1 MKSLVFFVPGIPAP
15 QGSMR
20 AFMPK
25 GARFPVVTADNPKTK
40 PWRSTIGVVAL
51 DAMHRQD
58 WHLAEGPLTVEL
70 LFGMPRPKSLPK
82 RVTHMTK
89 KPDIDKLIR
98 AVLDALKGVA
108 WCDDSQVVSV
118 YASKRYGQPGCKVE
132 IFEVSA

>member
-1 MKSLVFFVPGIPAP
+1 
-15 QGSMR
+15 
-20 AFMPK
+20 
-25 GARFPVVTADNPKTK
+25 
-40 PWRSTIGVVAL
+40 
-51 DAMHRQD
+51 
-58 WHLAEGPLTVEL
+58 
-70 LFGMPRPKSLPK
+70 MPRPKSLPK

-132 IFEVSA
+132 IFEVTE